1 MNNKRDKA
9 YMKRRFSAVFL
20 AVIMCFGIAGC
31 SFGPWHGTG
40 SDSSNQEGSA
50 EQTVRTYAEKDLEAF
65 NEFTLDVFCDAV
77 SQDTLTLHCMVKNP
91 ENYGIEHTA
100 ATLGTIDIN
109 SLDNTSDITDCL
121 NRLNTFRYEEL
132 SQKQQLTYDIMK
144 NYLTT
149 ELEYSDLYM
158 YSASLTPYSGITVM
172 LPTLLAEYEF
182 YSKADV
188 DDYIALLNDT
198 GRYFSD
204 IMEFERLRSEKGLFM
219 EDYIADELIGQ
230 CRTFIDKNSSEDSFL
245 ITSFAS
251 RLNDVSQLTDTERN
265 AYIEAN
271 RKAVISSVLPAY
283 QDIIDGIAS
292 LKGTNRY
299 QGGLC
304 NYPDGRKYYEYLV
317 KSDLGWSKSMND
329 LDELLDQYITSAYL
343 SLQAILAKDPSVA
356 DRLDHFSFTLT
367 DPEEIVNDLH
377 SKLTDEFPAAPEVE
391 YSIRDIDK
399 SLEENANPAMYIIP
413 QIDNYTGNV
422 ILINRYQADYAT
434 IYPMLAHEGY
444 PGHMYQTTYFAAT
457 NPDPVRRIL
466 QTGGYSEGWASYVE
480 ILSYMY
486 DDKSSSDSI
495 YQLLKDNETITLA
508 LYSKMDMGVNYYG
521 WTKDRLRIFLQDWGV
536 ADGMDIDRLYGYLC
550 AEPASYPKYSLGCFA
565 FMDLR
570 VNAQASL
577 GERFDA
583 VEFHRFLMNLGP
595 APFDIVY
602 ERFDRWLASQT
613 DKS

>member
-1 MNNKRDKA
+1 
-9 YMKRRFSAVFL
+9 MKRRFSAVFL

-356 DRLDHFSFTLT
+356 DRLDHFL
-367 DPEEIVNDLH
+367 LH
-377 SKLTDEFPAAPEVE
+377 SLT
-391 YSIRDIDK
+391 RK
-399 SLEENANPAMYIIP
+399 
-413 QIDNYTGNV
+413 
-422 ILINRYQADYAT
+422 
-434 IYPMLAHEGY
+434 
-444 PGHMYQTTYFAAT
+444 
-457 NPDPVRRIL
+457 
-466 QTGGYSEGWASYVE
+466 
-480 ILSYMY
+480 
-486 DDKSSSDSI
+486 
-495 YQLLKDNETITLA
+495 
-508 LYSKMDMGVNYYG
+508 
-521 WTKDRLRIFLQDWGV
+521 RL
-536 ADGMDIDRLYGYLC
+536 
-550 AEPASYPKYSLGCFA
+550 
-565 FMDLR
+565 
-570 VNAQASL
+570 
-577 GERFDA
+577 
-583 VEFHRFLMNLGP
+583 
-595 APFDIVY
+595 
-602 ERFDRWLASQT
+602 
-613 DKS
+613 